1 MNFPYESAAWDGLEI
16 PDGLDAV
23 DQWMFLSLR
32 LLYQSYKKGVISKE
46 MGNIEKGKLA
56 HERTKMENKFKIRE
70 RIVQSSVEMTVKAE
84 SAANAYAKE
93 RTLENA
99 DRLYEA
105 LYGMIPKSG
114 GDSNRQETN

>member
-1 MNFPYESAAWDGLEI
+1 MSYPYESAAWDGLEM

-32 LLYQSYKKGVISKE
+32 LLYQSYKKGAISKE
-46 MGNIEKGKLA
+46 MGNIEKCKLA
-56 HERTKMENKFKIRE
+56 HERTKLENKFKIRE

-99 DRLYEA
+99 DKLYEA
-105 LYGMIPKSG
+105 LYGMVPDSG
-114 GDSNRQETN
+114 DDGNRQETD